1 MNLKIKL
8 LSTVF
13 AVLCMLFSNLSNAQ
27 HELTAK
33 EAVFIALENN
43 YQIEI
48 ANKQLLISEKNNKWS
63 EAGLFPTVTL
73 SAVNGNSIQDNT
85 NNPFTFIPG
94 IILSQSIAPSIG
106 LNWNLFSGFAVRI
119 SKQRLEQLEEQSAN
133 NSIAVIE
140 STIQDVLKAYYTA
153 QLQDSRRELF
163 KSVLSLSRKRF
174 SYYELKE
181 KYSVYTPTTL
191 ADEHRL
197 LITNRELRWILV
209 ESMELTNK

>member
-1 MNLKIKL
+1 MKIKL

-13 AVLCMLFSNLSNAQ
+13 AVLCMLFSNLSTAQ

-73 SAVNGNSIQDNT
+73 SAVNGNTIQDNT

-133 NSIAVIE
+133 
-140 STIQDVLKAYYTA
+140 
-153 QLQDSRRELF
+153 
-163 KSVLSLSRKRF
+163 
-174 SYYELKE
+174 
-181 KYSVYTPTTL
+181 
-191 ADEHRL
+191 
-197 LITNRELRWILV
+197 
-209 ESMELTNK
+209 